1 MAAFSLEVV
10 GEGTA
15 RTFTQNEIRIGTS
28 PECNFVLSAGEYP
41 AVGLEHL
48 RIRFDRAEWWA
59 EDLGGANGTLLNG
72 RRFTRHLLSPGD
84 VLRLTND
91 GPELKVQFTT
101 AVQVA
106 PTILVSGP
114 AEVTP
119 TRTSVLPPTQPGES
133 MSLTPAAQ
141 ASTKQSR
148 SVATSKSLAAQP
160 KRISD
165 PTGSSRRSQTN
176 VAISPDEEAMI
187 EQKLNLLR
195 NILIAAAI
203 VTLFSVAFLLSQ
215 MQEIS
220 AIRRNLTET
229 RKELADMRMEL
240 HAFGGKVYPELES
253 RLKQNSDEADQ
264 KLRHAGEKMSQD
276 MDQKMQRLEDR
287 FVSRMGKE
295 IPGIMDEYLKSK
307 KEEVVRGKMQK

>member
-1 MAAFSLEVV
+1 
-10 GEGTA
+10 
-15 RTFTQNEIRIGTS
+15 
-28 PECNFVLSAGEYP
+28 
-41 AVGLEHL
+41 
-48 RIRFDRAEWWA
+48 
-59 EDLGGANGTLLNG
+59 
-72 RRFTRHLLSPGD
+72 
-84 VLRLTND
+84 
-91 GPELKVQFTT
+91 
-101 AVQVA
+101 
-106 PTILVSGP
+106 
-114 AEVTP
+114 
-119 TRTSVLPPTQPGES
+119 

-141 ASTKQSR
+141 ASTKQLR
-148 SVATSKSLAAQP
+148 PVATSKSLAGQP
-160 KRISD
+160 TRISD

-203 VTLFSVAFLLSQ
+203 VILFSVALVLSQ

-229 RKELADMRMEL
+229 RKELADMRIESHTAL
-240 HAFGGKVYPELES
+240 GKVYPELES
-253 RLKQNSDEADQ
+253 RLTRLEKNLDDTDQ
-264 KLRHAGEKMSQD
+264 RLQQAGEKMSQN

-295 IPGIMDEYLKSK
+295 IPGIMDQYLKSK